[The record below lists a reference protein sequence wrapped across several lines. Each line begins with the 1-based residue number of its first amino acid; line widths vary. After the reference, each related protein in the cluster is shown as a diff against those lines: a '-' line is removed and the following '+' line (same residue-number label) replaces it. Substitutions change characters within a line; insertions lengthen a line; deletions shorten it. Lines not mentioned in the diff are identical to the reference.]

1 MFIDQAKIY
10 IKSGTGGD
18 GVVHFRRE
26 KYVPR
31 GGPDGGDGGRGGDVI
46 MQVVSTMNTL
56 SAFRYSPRF
65 VAKNGV
71 NGSKQN
77 MTGRSAE
84 DLVIQVPPGTVVYD
98 DDSGEI
104 LGDLVENGQTLVVA
118 AGGRGG
124 RGNAR
129 FANSVNQVPKLAER
143 GEPGKELNLRLEL
156 KLIADIG
163 IVGVPNAGKSTL
175 LSVVTNAK
183 PKIAPYPFTTIEPN
197 LGVAMLDDDNSL
209 ILADIPGLIE
219 GAHMGIG
226 LGHDFLR
233 HIQRTRVLIHLLD
246 GMADDPVSDFAQ
258 INTELALFDP
268 QLAQKPQVV
277 VFTKMDLPDVQ
288 ERWEGISTDLKKY
301 LKREKN
307 LNIPQSPM
315 AISAVAGTNVRELLY
330 RAAELLKTAPE
341 VEKVTETPVYRVETD
356 PNEFSIEQTDAGWVV
371 HGQAIERAAEM
382 TYWEHFQSVR
392 RFQRILEALGIDAAL
407 RKAGVQEGD
416 TVIVSG
422 YELEWQ
428 D

>member
-209 ILADIPGLIE
+209 VLADIPGLIE

>member
-10 IKSGTGGD
+10 VKSGTGGD

-209 ILADIPGLIE
+209 VLADIPGLIE

-356 PNEFSIEQTDAGWVV
+356 PNEFTIEQTEAGWVV